1 MQQDDVIWH
10 HQFAS
15 GLVPSGAVA
24 DQQGN
29 GACRY
34 LGADLGQMQVH
45 HLGIGIGR
53 DDGCASAA
61 CRADSTKDVGGLM
74 PVITHH
80 QRARADRRPDIGVA
94 ALLADPRFV
103 LKPYLYRRAG
113 RYVFERRAR

>member
-1 MQQDDVIWH
+1 
-10 HQFAS
+10 
-15 GLVPSGAVA
+15 
-24 DQQGN
+24 
-29 GACRY
+29 
-34 LGADLGQMQVH
+34 
-45 HLGIGIGR
+45 
-53 DDGCASAA
+53 
-61 CRADSTKDVGGLM
+61 M